1 MERARKGCRGRVPT
15 EMVSVN
21 LVSRVYR
28 CRNAVSGGIRCR
40 RHAFVDVTVHRR
52 AGGLRG
58 PGYGL
63 PGGMGSQPITAAQP
77 MSASRRV
84 SIGYGLV

>member
-1 MERARKGCRGRVPT
+1 MELARKGCRGRLPT
-15 EMVSVN
+15 EMVSVK

-28 CRNAVSGGIRCR
+28 CHNAVSGCIRCR
-40 RHAFVDVTVHRR
+40 RHAFGDVTVHRR

-58 PGYGL
+58 PGDGL
-63 PGGMGSQPITAAQP
+63 PGGTASQPITAAQP

-84 SIGYGLV
+84 SIGYWLV